1 MTRSEKIKELGLKE
15 AALRKQ
21 AQENGIERR
30 KTELTL
36 RADAMHI
43 FATVDLPQLT
53 SLE

>member
-1 MTRSEKIKELGLKE
+1 MTRTQKIKELELKE
-15 AALRKQ
+15 IAIRKQ

-36 RADAMHI
+36 RADAMHV